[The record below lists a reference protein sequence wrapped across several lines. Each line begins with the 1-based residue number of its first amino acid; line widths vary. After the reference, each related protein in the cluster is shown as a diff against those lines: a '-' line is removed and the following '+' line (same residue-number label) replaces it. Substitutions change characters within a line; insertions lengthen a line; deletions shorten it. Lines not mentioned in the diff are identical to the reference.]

1 MITHFQRAIHR
12 HGRWIFMILL
22 GVVIITFLL
31 WGAGDVF
38 QGSRQTAT
46 AGTVYGRTI
55 DLRELESAKRLF
67 VFNLAFRSG
76 GNFQLNRQTEALV
89 EQASLRRMAMVE
101 KARRLGITVSNEE
114 VEAEIRPNFLKDGKM
129 DETAY
134 DRFVSEG
141 LMPRG
146 LTEEDFENMVY
157 EDLLLEKL
165 FNLVGSTVKVASR
178 QVRAYTEELSENLT
192 ISTCRFEMSDFMKQ
206 VKPTEEQL
214 VSFHRDHPDQF
225 RTPAKVRVSY
235 VTFPVQTSNV
245 TISDQELQE
254 VYEANRAMFASADG
268 KVKPLKEVSI
278 SLRRQLAQEKAMQ
291 NAEKEAADFTI
302 QLVPEPGKKISSF
315 DVLAGEKSL
324 MIKQTGFLA
333 PNEQA
338 DGISTH
344 EFTSVAFN
352 LSPEIPVSDPV
363 LSTNAVYV
371 LHFLEQQPNSLPP
384 YEQVKATVKTAC
396 VTDLALKLARET
408 GDQKRRELIVM
419 LESGKTFTQAAD
431 KLKLKP
437 QTFKN
442 FSQIDSLP
450 KDPFETTARQASFQ
464 LAAGAVS
471 DLIPNISGGFF
482 VHVLSRQGAKME
494 EVAKLEPRIH
504 QGLIQMQRQLL
515 LQDFQQSVVDEALVK
530 TASTES
536 LPEDSVE

>member
-1 MITHFQRAIHR
+1 MITHFQRAIHH

-22 GVVIITFLL
+22 GVVIVTFLF

-38 QGSRQTAT
+38 QRSHQTAT
-46 AGTVYGRTI
+46 DGTVYGRTI
-55 DLRELESAKRLF
+55 DPRELERAKRLF

-76 GNFQLNRQTEALV
+76 GNFQLNRQTEPLV

-101 KARRLGITVSNEE
+101 KARRLGITVGKEE
-114 VEAEIRPNFLKDGKM
+114 VEAEIRPNFLKDGQM
-129 DETAY
+129 DEAAY

-146 LTEEDFENMVY
+146 LTEEDFENMVR

-178 QVRAYTEELSENLT
+178 QVRACTEELSESLT
-192 ISTCRFEMSDFMKQ
+192 ISACRFEMSDFMKQ

-214 VSFHRDHPDQF
+214 ISFHRDHPDQF

-254 VYEANRAMFASADG
+254 IYEANRAMFTSADG
-268 KVKPLKEVSI
+268 KVKPLKEVSVL
-278 SLRRQLAQEKAMQ
+278 LRHQLVQERAMQ
-291 NAEKEAADFTI
+291 NAEKEATDFTI
-302 QLVPEPGKKISSF
+302 QLLPEPGKKVSSF

-371 LHFLEQQPNSLPP
+371 LHFLEQQPSSLPP
-384 YEQVKATVKTAC
+384 YEQVKATVKTVC
-396 VTDLALKLARET
+396 VADLALKLARET

-464 LAAGAVS
+464 LTAGAVS
-471 DLIPNISGGFF
+471 DLIPNISGCFF
-482 VHVLSRQGAKME
+482 VHVLSRQRAKMD
-494 EVAKLEPRIH
+494 EVVKLEPRIH

-515 LQDFQQSVVDEALVK
+515 LQDFQQSVIDEALVK
-530 TASTES
+530 TAFTES